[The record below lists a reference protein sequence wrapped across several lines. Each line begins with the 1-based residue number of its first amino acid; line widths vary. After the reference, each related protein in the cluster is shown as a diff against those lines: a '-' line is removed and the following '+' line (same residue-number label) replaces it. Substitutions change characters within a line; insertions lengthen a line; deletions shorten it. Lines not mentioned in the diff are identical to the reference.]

1 MSPTYYI
8 FFLTKQKC
16 KSNKQLV
23 MVLKLQKYHC
33 SILISFSLDFKLQKL
48 FVHFKIYY
56 NSVNTTILCIILEKL
71 LRQHVNNKI
80 VYMCLEVLFS

>member
-1 MSPTYYI
+1 MSPICYN

-16 KSNKQLV
+16 KLNKQLV

-33 SILISFSLDFKLQKL
+33 STLISFSLDFELQKL

-56 NSVNTTILCIILEKL
+56 NSVNTTIFCII
-71 LRQHVNNKI
+71 
-80 VYMCLEVLFS
+80 